1 MWCVANKAD
10 GRMRHYDTTQLRLSY
25 NGVLELN
32 KPQAASNGG
41 AVRTEN
47 SSGTKL

>member
-10 GRMRHYDTTQLRLSY
+10 GRLRHYETTQLKLAY

-32 KPQAASNGG
+32 KPAPKPVLS
-41 AVRTEN
+41 RI
-47 SSGTKL
+47 